1 MGRGGGVGTL
11 DRYLYTCIYS
21 RVLGSDMHSPDHQ
34 MSVHIAGLDLSD
46 PQGSWVS

>member
-1 MGRGGGVGTL
+1 MGRGGGWHS
-11 DRYLYTCIYS
+11 RQIPTCIYS